1 MRHNVC
7 DRKPASASTIPSR
20 TELLGKPRYP
30 RSPFAASVIRER
42 AMDASSGRNLRPFVA
57 KRIYGEDSML
67 SLEAS
72 CREQDVVRPLT
83 CLNRFPLPGSADA
96 ALYV

>member
-1 MRHNVC
+1 
-7 DRKPASASTIPSR
+7 
-20 TELLGKPRYP
+20 
-30 RSPFAASVIRER
+30 
-42 AMDASSGRNLRPFVA
+42 
-57 KRIYGEDSML
+57 ML

-96 ALYV
+96 ALYVYKGVQLPSSASGYR